1 MTALSV
7 VLPCYRAAPLA
18 RRSVARLRTALR
30 GQPLSWEVIVVD
42 DGGGDFA
49 ADEWHDDPHVRLFS
63 LPRNRG
69 KGAAVRTGMLA
80 ARGRT
85 RIFTDVDL
93 PFGTALF
100 PIIDRFLQDR
110 GFHVVIGDR
119 TLPGSAY
126 HQQLPAARR
135 MASSVFTAFVG
146 TVVTGG
152 FFDTQCGLK
161 GVRGDVA
168 DALFPLLRIDRF
180 AFDVELVYVSLKHRL
195 DIKRIPVRLEQNESS
210 SVRLLRDSARG
221 VVDVLRLKA
230 HQMTGRY
237 ASRELDAIVS
247 ADVAA
252 VASTGQGQPATA
264 VAR

>member
-1 MTALSV
+1 MIALSV

-18 RRSVARLRTALR
+18 RRSVARLHATLR
-30 GQPLSWEVIVVD
+30 PQNVPWEVVVVD
-42 DGGGDFA
+42 DGGGDFTP
-49 ADEWHDDPHVRLFS
+49 DEWDDDPHVTLIR

-93 PFGTALF
+93 PFGAALF
-100 PIIDRFLQDR
+100 PVIDRYLHER

-119 TLPGSAY
+119 TLPGSEY
-126 HQQLPAARR
+126 RQRLSPARR
-135 MASSVFTAFVG
+135 AASSVFTAFVG
-146 TVVTGG
+146 TIVTGG

-195 DIKRIPVRLEQNESS
+195 DIKRLPVRLEQNDSS
-210 SVRLLRDSARG
+210 SVRLLRDSAQG
-221 VVDVLRLKA
+221 LLDVFRIKA
-230 HQMTGRY
+230 HQVGGSY
-237 ASRELDAIVS
+237 ASRDLEAI
-247 ADVAA
+247 AERDIAA
-252 VASTGQGQPATA
+252 VQDAAHA
-264 VAR
+264 VRHAVVGP